1 MDQKHSKIPKKDR
14 DLYWVGD
21 MDFDEKTTDFL
32 MKYTISEEG
41 TKLDTVESWLVRSKI
56 IFQGLDPY
64 KFQSLNHK
72 MLTEICLPKTV
83 EKVVETYNHTFAAD
97 VLFTGC
103 KLLEIWPYGHRSNQR
118 KIQDYILHLQNWIR
132 GKNLEQLEE
141 TYAGIKAIAEK
152 LDAGYD

>member
-1 MDQKHSKIPKKDR
+1 M
-14 DLYWVGD
+14 YWVGD
-21 MDFDEKTTDFL
+21 MNFDEKTTDFL

-103 KLLEIWPYGHRSNQR
+103 KLLEIWPYGHRSNLR
-118 KIQDYILHLQNWIR
+118 KIQDYILHLQTWIR
-132 GKNLEQLEE
+132 KNQDQLEE
-141 TYAGIKAIAEK
+141 TYSGIKAIAEK
-152 LDAGYD
+152 LDASFD